1 MKTVYFYRVYGDR
14 SPSTPHAVFRLLK
27 DAKKFGEV
35 YLDLPGIVPWIERI
49 PAYRFEVRLAEV
61 RAKLEP
67 SEFIHPAFL
76 IACVDKP
83 YRSFYA
89 AEADV
94 ELRRIYSRKGLPL
107 TRWWGKIALPT
118 NDNSMVE

>member
-1 MKTVYFYRVYGDR
+1 MKKERSVYRVFANL
-14 SPSTPHAVFRLLK
+14 SPASPHAVFQLLK
-27 DAKKFGEV
+27 DARKFADV
-35 YLDLPGIVPWIERI
+35 YLEIALIERI
-49 PAYRFEVRLAEV
+49 PISKLEVRLAEV
-61 RAKLEP
+61 RAKLES

-118 NDNSMVE
+118 SDNSMVE

>member
-1 MKTVYFYRVYGDR
+1 MKTVYVYRVYGNR
-14 SPSTPHAVFRLLK
+14 SPTTPHAVFKLLK

-35 YLDLPGIVPWIERI
+35 YLDYPGILPWIERI
-49 PAYRFEVRLAEV
+49 PASSLELRLAKV
-61 RAKLEP
+61 RESLEP
-67 SEFIHPAFL
+67 SEYIHPAFL

-89 AEADV
+89 AEADI
-94 ELRRIYSRKGLPL
+94 ELRRIYARKGLPL

-118 NDNSMVE
+118 SDNSMVE

>member
-1 MKTVYFYRVYGDR
+1 MIKERYVYRVYANH
-14 SPSTPHAVFRLLK
+14 SPASPHAVFQLLK
-27 DAKKFGEV
+27 DARKFFEV
-35 YLDLPGIVPWIERI
+35 YLDVAVIDRI
-49 PAYRFEVRLAEV
+49 PASQFKVRLAEV
-61 RAKLEP
+61 RTKLEP

-118 NDNSMVE
+118 TDHSMVE